1 VQGVNEAHREK
12 TAVHVGLITLPAPLK
27 TAEIRAHDQDVATG
41 MTEAGTMTF
50 DGRPVVALP
59 GLHEDTIVATY
70 CSNTPS
76 SNLWHAINSGGDEA
90 LVQLDFLQANSELMF
105 VKMLMKEDVNY
116 GWGDEIVLYTTQ
128 TA

>member
-1 VQGVNEAHREK
+1 MSILIWKYLMNVEAAKFWADAQR
-12 TAVHVGLITLPAPLK
+12 TAAYKGS
-27 TAEIRAHDQDVATG
+27 G

-116 GWGDEIVLYTTQ
+116 GWGDEIVLYKLKLHNQ
-128 TA
+128 SW